1 MLLTRHVQMERQKVA
16 CIFHVSDRVAI
27 IIRRAPEINGP
38 QNRTALT
45 GEPKI
50 GASLSHQRPRKTRSC
65 MRSSLSRSPK
75 ASSLVRECKCVQR
88 KKSALLYKFRR
99 GIRMLSWFWN
109 PPLQILH
116 PSAVY
121 IVCLVTLEM
130 GKVKL
135 SFQGSS
141 SRVALAR
148 GQPSSELWF
157 PRFIFSHGA

>member
-38 QNRTALT
+38 QNRTVLT

-75 ASSLVRECKCVQR
+75 ATSLVRGRKCVQR
-88 KKSALLYKFRR
+88 KSPLCCTNSAEASGCCCDS
-99 GIRMLSWFWN
+99 GIRRCT
-109 PPLQILH
+109 LH

-121 IVCLVTLEM
+121 IVCLVTLELA
-130 GKVKL
+130 KVRL

-141 SRVALAR
+141 SRVALTR

-157 PRFIFSHGA
+157 PRFIFNHGA